1 MASFQCSAFL
11 CAHELHFLE
20 YLWQTS
26 NINICTKQISSSQL
40 LQGISLPEDERI
52 LSSGSKVILSESLIA
67 VSQLF
72 HLFPFQLFIWF
83 LTCYFA
89 HLSNKFFRNFSLRQ
103 VLRWT
108 LNKGFLPLWKPSL
121 PWWTLIQK
129 THIFPLSLTYLN
141 ILSVLTWFFN
151 KISAFDILKENLLI
165 FIPFAS
171 WFTISY
177 LANFVHWYRAHQIF
191 LFWTH

>member
-1 MASFQCSAFL
+1 MRVWS
-11 CAHELHFLE
+11 
-20 YLWQTS
+20 
-26 NINICTKQISSSQL
+26 
-40 LQGISLPEDERI
+40 
-52 LSSGSKVILSESLIA
+52 

-89 HLSNKFFRNFSLRQ
+89 HLSNKFFRNFHLRQ
-103 VLRWT
+103 VLKWK
-108 LNKGFLPLWKPSL
+108 LNKGFLPAWKPS
-121 PWWTLIQK
+121 PPSWTLMQK
-129 THIFPLSLTYLN
+129 MHIFLLLLTSLN

-171 WFTISY
+171 WFTISF
-177 LANFVHWYRAHQIF
+177 LANFVCWHRAHQIF

>member
-1 MASFQCSAFL
+1 MASLQCSAFL

-52 LSSGSKVILSESLIA
+52 LSSGSEVILSESLIA

-89 HLSNKFFRNFSLRQ
+89 HLSNKFFRNFNIRQ

-121 PWWTLIQK
+121 SWWTLIQK
-129 THIFPLSLTYLN
+129 MHIFLLSLTYLN

-165 FIPFAS
+165 FTPFAS
-171 WFTISY
+171 WFTISF

-191 LFWTH
+191 LF